1 MVRLISVV
9 ATSGEMA
16 SVAWSDEAKRASHC
30 TSGTSGAFNRVIIA
44 PREKMPAQQSEWR
57 VIIMLAPRSTVVL
70 HHFDGG
76 ERLPV
81 PRVPINFA
89 AGPAS
94 TTGIRI

>member
-16 SVAWSDEAKRASHC
+16 SVACSDEAKSASLC
-30 TSGTSGAFNRVIIA
+30 TSDAFDRVMTA
-44 PREKMPAQQSEWR
+44 PREMMPAQQCEVR
-57 VIIMLAPRSTVVL
+57 FPIMTAPWSPVVL
-70 HHFDGG
+70 REFDGG

-94 TTGIRI
+94 IIGIRI